1 MSAAN
6 EAWIQDSLARLEQLE
21 THRQRVAATGRADEL
36 AEIDEEIK
44 SLYEVLEAAA
54 AEDAENSAAAA
65 NQMPAAPEPQ
75 RGWDV
80 PHPAFGPAPG
90 MSAQAPV
97 AAPVQPPFAAPPMES
112 PFAAPPMQSPF
123 AAAEPYPAA
132 APAPSFASASYDAS
146 SDDEPRG
153 GSGGIIAVAIVGV
166 LALGGAGYWFLGR
179 PKPVEAPPPAAP
191 TDVQVFKAGAIPED
205 TQEPQVAK
213 GGEADRTPTVTLKV
227 SDDNDRRSR
236 PSSSGSNNR
245 PSSRPEPE
253 PAGPGKKIK
262 VDASNDPLAGVK

>member
-21 THRQRVAATGRADEL
+21 AQRQRLAATGRADEL
-36 AEIDEEIK
+36 AEVDEEIK

-54 AEDAENSAAAA
+54 AEGAENTAAA
-65 NQMPAAPEPQ
+65 NQMPATPAPRPAWGE
-75 RGWDV
+75 V

-90 MSAQAPV
+90 MSSPAP
-97 AAPVQPPFAAPPMES
+97 AAPA
-112 PFAAPPMQSPF
+112 MQSPF
-123 AAAEPYPAA
+123 AAPAMQSPFAAPEPYPAA
-132 APAPSFASASYDAS
+132 AAPMMAEPSFSSASYDVS
-146 SDDEPRG
+146 SDDEPK
-153 GSGGIIAVAIVGV
+153 GSGGIIAVALVGV

-179 PKPVEAPPPAAP
+179 PKPVEAPPPAP
-191 TDVQVFKAGAIPED
+191 TEVQVFKAGAIPDD

-227 SDDNDRRSR
+227 PSDDNDRRR
-236 PSSSGSNNR
+236 PSSSNNR
-245 PSSRPEPE
+245 PSRPDPE
-253 PAGPGKKIK
+253 PAAPGKKIK

>member
-21 THRQRVAATGRADEL
+21 AHRQRLAATGHADEL

-54 AEDAENSAAAA
+54 AEGAENTAAA
-65 NQMPAAPEPQ
+65 NQMPAPAP
-75 RGWDV
+75 RSAWGDV

-90 MSAQAPV
+90 MSPSAPV
-97 AAPVQPPFAAPPMES
+97 AA
-112 PFAAPPMQSPF
+112 PMQSPF
-123 AAAEPYPAA
+123 AAPMQSPFAAPEPSAAYAE
-132 APAPSFASASYDAS
+132 APAPSFASPSFDAS
-146 SDDEPRG
+146 VDDEPRG

-179 PKPVEAPPPAAP
+179 PKPVEAPPAAP
-191 TDVQVFKAGAIPED
+191 TDVQVFKAGAIPDD

-227 SDDNDRRSR
+227 PDDNDRRASR
-236 PSSSGSNNR
+236 PSSGNNR
-245 PSSRPEPE
+245 PSSRSEPQ
-253 PAGPGKKIK
+253 PAAPGKKIK